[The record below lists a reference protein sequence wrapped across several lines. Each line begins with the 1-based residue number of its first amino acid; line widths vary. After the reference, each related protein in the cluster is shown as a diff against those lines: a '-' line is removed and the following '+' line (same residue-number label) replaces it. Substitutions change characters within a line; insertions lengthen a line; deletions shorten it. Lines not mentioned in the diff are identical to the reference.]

1 MATQPRW
8 HLFLARALMK
18 KNALVPGPNDV
29 VTPYNPTSPGEFPE
43 NDFTGHAALNFG
55 DLDGKYRGSVL
66 SHWKNMRLNKAF
78 TNIEPVIWV
87 YNPSTLRELAAV
99 LIDRYGLPMLPT
111 WFVDGPFDPTVLP
124 QEVELSTLRTH
135 VSPLGDK
142 IKVTVNRGNV
152 DIHDLLVNSTLESPG
167 VPYTVMTGRA
177 SAEVS
182 YSVDFTPEL
191 PEQYRQLLLY
201 PTDVIGPS
209 QYEHPSV
216 QLLVNLINQR
226 FDSGKAYYSTGD
238 APDFNFSGS
247 KLEFVGKP
255 KDYVPAV
262 NKPWSPRGDTA
273 YDRVI
278 VIKFSDSNVG
288 RAGYGFFHFY
298 EVS

>member
-1 MATQPRW
+1 MATQPTW

-18 KNALVPGPNDV
+18 KNALVPGPNDRI
-29 VTPYNPTSPGEFPE
+29 TPYNITSPAEFSE
-43 NDFTGHAALNFG
+43 NDFTGYAALNFG

-66 SHWKNMRLNKAF
+66 SSWKNMRLKKAF
-78 TNIEPVIWV
+78 TNIDPVIWV
-87 YNPSTLRELAAV
+87 YNPSTLRELAAA

-111 WFVDGPFDPTVLP
+111 WFKDGPFDPTILP
-124 QEVELSTLRTH
+124 QEVELTTLRSH
-135 VSPLGDK
+135 VCPLVDS
-142 IKVTVNRGNV
+142 ITITVNRGNV
-152 DIHDLLVNSTLESPG
+152 DIGELVVNSTLESPG
-167 VPYTVMTGRA
+167 VPYTIMTGRA
-177 SAEVS
+177 SAETS
-182 YSVDFTPEL
+182 YGVDFTPDL

-201 PTDVIGPS
+201 PTEVIGPS

-216 QLLVNLINQR
+216 KLLVDLINKR
-226 FDSGKAYYSTGD
+226 FENGKAYYSTGD

-255 KDYVPAV
+255 KDFVSPI
-262 NKPWSPRGDTA
+262 KEPWSPRADTS